1 MNRTH
6 YGDIRQCNFSRN
18 PVESDKMVSLVST
31 GKSIRRSVVVIMC
44 CIVPCAGAVLGD
56 NIIYCRF
63 SFAENRCP
71 VDSGEPQFRAYLLFG
86 GKAKTVKTFS
96 APNARH
102 DGGPHVVA
110 TRADVLQSPIAV
122 TTDSHHRL
130 FVSDAGAGVVHIFD
144 FVHSTYSVLERGRDR
159 FGNPSS
165 LAVDNHDNVYVIDM
179 SAKNV
184 VIYDSTGRFQSH
196 FWKLREGEAS
206 LEDPTAIAID
216 RDTGL
221 VYVCDR
227 QRHLVMVMDDRGRL
241 ISNIGKIGGGSEPG
255 EFRLP
260 TLVVVEH
267 GELFVLDA
275 GNARIQILD
284 TAGNFRQAIYIA
296 YAGRGTGLAVDNQ
309 SNIYVSNPVLNHIQ
323 VFGQDGQLLDTLDLS
338 TIKNADF
345 IRPSSLWVDSRNC
358 LYVVDSQSNRIG
370 LFQIGGP
377 DTHRCR

>member
-31 GKSIRRSVVVIMC
+31 GKSIWRSVVVIMC
-44 CIVPCAGAVLGD
+44 CIVPCAGAVLETTLFTVASPSPKTD
-56 NIIYCRF
+56 VQSTQASL
-63 SFAENRCP
+63 SFVR
-71 VDSGEPQFRAYLLFG
+71 
-86 GKAKTVKTFS
+86 TFS
-96 APNARH
+96 SAEKLRRSKPFLVRMLDMMAGHNNA
-102 DGGPHVVA
+102 A